1 MKTYCLECKTYNVCP
16 KNLIMMTNIKIKRN
30 QDVLI
35 VWQKNSF
42 FGKIKHKNELE
53 IIVSQLLIDCF

>member
-1 MKTYCLECKTYNVCP
+1 
-16 KNLIMMTNIKIKRN
+16 MTNIKIKRN

-53 IIVSQLLIDCF
+53 IIVSQFFIDCL